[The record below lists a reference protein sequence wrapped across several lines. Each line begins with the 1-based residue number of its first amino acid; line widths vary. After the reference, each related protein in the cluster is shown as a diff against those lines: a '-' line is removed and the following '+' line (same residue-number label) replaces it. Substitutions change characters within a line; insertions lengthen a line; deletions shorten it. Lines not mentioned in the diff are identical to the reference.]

1 MKRIRSFDVLRV
13 LSFFAVIW
21 YHMVFNL
28 VETGIYAE
36 SRLVHWY
43 TIADTNIAL
52 PAVAVFFM
60 LSGAVL
66 SLRSDRAFSLP
77 GFLKKRF
84 SRLLIPYYLLT
95 VTYFAMLLI
104 IHRGKT
110 DFFPPDIPLWRAVF
124 NFFGMDGWMKSHG
137 VPSFYFGIGE
147 WFLGALVILSLLF
160 PLFRLA
166 LRKAPVLFLAA
177 ATGVYVFFA
186 VHGTPGVAEFISL
199 PMKGYEFILGMY
211 IGAYYDRIPKKAW
224 MIALPLTVALL
235 LIPSEWL
242 FSQSFRTTLQAAGL
256 MISFSGLEPLL
267 AKHKL
272 RALDTVS
279 GYSYEMFL
287 THHIVIAFIA
297 GKLQSRLGD
306 PKWIALTFAAE
317 IVCTVVLAVILKW
330 ITRITSR
337 TLKLSHPFA

>member
-1 MKRIRSFDVLRV
+1 MKRIRSFDGLRV
-13 LSFFAVIW
+13 LSFIAIIW
-21 YHMVFNL
+21 YHMVVHL
-28 VETGIYAE
+28 AETGIYAE
-36 SRLVHWY
+36 SKLVRWY
-43 TIADTNIAL
+43 TIADTHIAL

-66 SLRSDRAFSLP
+66 SLQSGQGFNLQV
-77 GFLKKRF
+77 FLKKRF

-95 VTYFAMLLI
+95 LAYFAMLLI
-104 IHRGKT
+104 VHRGKT
-110 DFFPPDIPLWRAVF
+110 DFFSADIPLWHSIF
-124 NFFGMDGWMKSHG
+124 NLFGMDGWMQSHG

-166 LRKAPVLFLAA
+166 LRKAPVFFLVA

-186 VHGTPGVAEFISL
+186 IRGTPLVTEFISL

-211 IGAYYDRIPKKAW
+211 LGTYYNRIPKKAW

-242 FSQSFRTTLQAAGL
+242 FRQAFRTTLQAAGL
-256 MISFSGLEPLL
+256 LISFSGLEPLL

-272 RALDTVS
+272 KVLDTVS
-279 GYSYEMFL
+279 GYSYELFL
-287 THHIVIAFIA
+287 THHIVIAFIT
-297 GKLQSRLGD
+297 GKPQSRLHD
-306 PKWIALTFAAE
+306 PKWIALTFVAE
-317 IVCTVVLAVILKW
+317 IVIMVVLSVILKW
-330 ITRITSR
+330 ITRKASHA
-337 TLKLSHPFA
+337 LKL